1 MALNSSTA
9 FFPGSWGLAGGG
21 VGVGGFSL
29 RLIVT
34 GSFDKGSSFLLFFRP
49 LWVGIRIY
57 GDGTMQI
64 EHLSWEFLY
73 FKEISEEH
81 EILLICTIV

>member
-9 FFPGSWGLAGGG
+9 FFPGSGGLEGGG
-21 VGVGGFSL
+21 FFL
-29 RLIVT
+29 RVIVI

-73 FKEISEEH
+73 FKQISEEH
-81 EILLICTIV
+81 EILLLCKIV

>member
-1 MALNSSTA
+1 M
-9 FFPGSWGLAGGG
+9 
-21 VGVGGFSL
+21 GVGGFSL
-29 RLIVT
+29 RVIVI

-73 FKEISEEH
+73 FKEI
-81 EILLICTIV
+81 LKNMKFFCFAK